1 MHKRVLVTGAHGY
14 IGSHVA
20 RLAHES
26 GYIVDG
32 LDISSSDNN
41 VRPYCDNLFYAD
53 IVNMGAYPGQD
64 IEYDA
69 VIHCAGLISVNESMD
84 NPSRY
89 YEVNTSGTL
98 SIINKIKHKHF
109 IFASTGGAFDPI
121 SPYAKS
127 KILAETIIKD
137 VCKDYTI
144 FRFFNV
150 AGNNGE
156 FRQIC
161 TPSHIMHMAAL
172 AATGERDKMTIFGN
186 DYDTKDGTCV
196 RDYVHVVDLASA
208 IIASIDNPANTE
220 YECVGSGSG
229 YSNLE
234 VTNTMKQASEIDF
247 TVEFGKR
254 RAGDPGKLIVETMS
268 KYVNIQHTLYEMC
281 KSAFQME
288 ATDKEKELS
297 A

>member
-1 MHKRVLVTGAHGY
+1 
-14 IGSHVA
+14 
-20 RLAHES
+20 
-26 GYIVDG
+26 
-32 LDISSSDNN
+32 
-41 VRPYCDNLFYAD
+41 
-53 IVNMGAYPGQD
+53 
-64 IEYDA
+64 
-69 VIHCAGLISVNESMD
+69 
-84 NPSRY
+84 
-89 YEVNTSGTL
+89 
-98 SIINKIKHKHF
+98 
-109 IFASTGGAFDPI
+109 
-121 SPYAKS
+121 
-127 KILAETIIKD
+127 
-137 VCKDYTI
+137 
-144 FRFFNV
+144 
-150 AGNNGE
+150 
-156 FRQIC
+156 
-161 TPSHIMHMAAL
+161 MAAL

-247 TVEFGKR
+247 TVEFGER